1 MRPMAD
7 QVSVTTEIA
16 APAEQVWAMIADVTR
31 MGEWS
36 PENRGGHVVAGRHG
50 PDARRHLSGSEP

>member
-36 PENRGGHVVAGRHG
+36 PENQGATWLRGATG
-50 PDARRHLSGSEP
+50 PTPRRDLSGSEP